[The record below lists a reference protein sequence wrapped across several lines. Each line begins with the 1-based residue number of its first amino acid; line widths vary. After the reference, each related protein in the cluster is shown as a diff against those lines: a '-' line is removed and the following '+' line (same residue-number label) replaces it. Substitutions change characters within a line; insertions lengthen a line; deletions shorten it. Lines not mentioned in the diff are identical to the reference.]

1 VFGIALAFG
10 SWVGALVGLVIA
22 FAAHLPRIRVEEHA
36 LEGAFGASYS
46 AYKSETARL
55 VPGVWGGASMS
66 SQLFGERA

>member
-46 AYKSETARL
+46 AYESETARL
-55 VPGVWGGASMS
+55 VPGVW
-66 SQLFGERA
+66 